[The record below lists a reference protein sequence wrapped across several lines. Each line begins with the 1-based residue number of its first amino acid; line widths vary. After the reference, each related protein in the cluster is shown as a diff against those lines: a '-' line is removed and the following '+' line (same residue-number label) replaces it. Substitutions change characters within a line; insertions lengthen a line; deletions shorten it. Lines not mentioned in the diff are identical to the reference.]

1 MYLPLLNRFGKYYL
15 AFLYLA
21 IAVISPAL
29 GQTTDS
35 DILSKIVKIQGPN
48 DEPGTGFVFGP
59 DKRGR
64 CLLLTAKHTMFDH
77 IEYGNDKFKIYLSN
91 DEVKEVSPNSFFF
104 PSDPYLD
111 LAAAQVQCDGMEI
124 NVPFAKRSSISIAT
138 PVKVFGY
145 PKDKHDNDIPDG
157 IGSMVEGIVTKYG
170 SSRGARESGF
180 NISYSALT
188 FPGYSGGPVLSENL
202 DELIAIHGF
211 SFTVDIDPNNQNSG
225 EQLDYDSMT
234 KDERTKYLRVGGSGI
249 SSSRVYRFLRENG
262 YIMRRSKKAP
272 CLVGVC

>member
-1 MYLPLLNRFGKYYL
+1 MKIFGKYIQFFCL
-15 AFLYLA
+15 L
-21 IAVISPAL
+21 ISTLTPAL
-29 GQTTDS
+29 GQTDS

-48 DEPGTGFVFGP
+48 DEPGTGFVLGP

-77 IEYGNDKFKIYLSN
+77 IEYKNDEFNIYLPNSTI
-91 DEVKEVSPNSFFF
+91 KKVSPKAFLF
-104 PSDPYLD
+104 PSNPNLD
-111 LAAAQVQCDGMEI
+111 LAAAPVPCDGMEI
-124 NVPFAKRSSISIAT
+124 NVPLARRSSISIAT

-145 PKDKHDNDIPDG
+145 PKDKHDNHKFDG
-157 IGSMVEGIVTKYG
+157 IGSMVDGIVTKYG

-188 FPGYSGGPVLSENL
+188 FPGYSGGPVFSENL
-202 DELIAIHGF
+202 DELIAVHGF
-211 SFTVDIDPNNQNSG
+211 SFTVDIDPNNENG
-225 EQLDYDSMT
+225 GVQLDYDSMT
-234 KDERTKYLRVGGSGI
+234 KDERTAYLRVGGSGI

-262 YIMRRSKKAP
+262 YIMKWSKKAP